1 MKYPKEY
8 LDEIKTRLKVSTV
21 VSKSVALKK
30 RGKEFVGLSPF
41 KNEKT
46 PSFTVNDEKEFYHC
60 FATSEHGN
68 IFDFVMK
75 TQNLRFGEAV
85 KYLANIAGMQPYM
98 FSKQD
103 EEREKK
109 WKEYA
114 SIFNKY
120 VKFYHEELLKN
131 ENLTIARDYLKGRSL
146 GKDQVKKFK
155 IGFVEKN
162 PNFFERLKD
171 EFSEQALLDTGL
183 FYLDDKKKTYAE
195 RFRGRLIF
203 PINNIS
209 GQAIALGGRI
219 IEKSDYLAKY
229 INSPETNFFKKG
241 SNLYNLDQARKLS
254 NKLDHIYLVEG
265 YMDVVGLSKNDIENV
280 VANLGTSLTDK
291 QILTLNQFFDD
302 IIICFDGDESGY
314 KAALRAAENSIK
326 ELRPEKQ
333 ISFLFLPDGEDPD
346 SYVNKNSKN
355 FFIDFTKQS
364 KISIHQFI
372 FSHYKKQTE
381 NNPSSMAIFEK
392 KLRSIAN
399 TIKDDYIKK
408 YVLEYF
414 LEKISELTPH
424 SNLNKKN
431 YNYKKTIKSLTRTK
445 KIFKDS
451 QSLTGVELK
460 EYSLLYLMIN
470 NLNLVQE
477 NLHLVENIKM
487 FTEVNRQ
494 IFDEIFQKLK
504 SGEILSVSE
513 MNIDIQILDKIDKFA
528 PIKHILKNKS
538 KNEYEIIEL
547 LEDIN
552 RDLVNYGLE
561 HRIRELESKFS
572 KDLSEVTFNE
582 LKELKKKQNI
592 N

>member
-21 VSKSVALKK
+21 VSKFVALKK
-30 RGKEFVGLSPF
+30 RGKEYIGLSPF

-75 TQNLRFGEAV
+75 TQNLKFGEAV
-85 KYLANIAGMQPYM
+85 KHLAQLAGMQPYM

-109 WKEYA
+109 WKEYLDIY
-114 SIFNKY
+114 SQY
-120 VKFYHEELLKN
+120 VNFYHGELLKN
-131 ENLTIARDYLKGRSL
+131 ESNSNARDYLKQRSIS
-146 GKDQVKKFK
+146 KQEVKKFK
-155 IGFVEKN
+155 IGYIEKN
-162 PNFFERLKD
+162 PNFYDKLKRN
-171 EFSEQALLDTGL
+171 FSEQTLIESGL
-183 FYLDDKKKTYAE
+183 FYLDEKKKTYVE

-209 GQAIALGGRI
+209 GQPIALGGRI
-219 IEKSDYLAKY
+219 IEKLDYLAKY
-229 INSPETNFFKKG
+229 INSPETIFFKKG
-241 SNLYNLDQARKLS
+241 SNLYNLDLARKLS

-265 YMDVVGLSKNDIENV
+265 YMDVVGLSKNGVENA

-326 ELRPEKQ
+326 ELKPEKQ
-333 ISFLFLPDGEDPD
+333 ISFLFLPDKEDPD
-346 SYVNKNSKN
+346 SYVNKNGKN
-355 FFIDFTKQS
+355 NFIDFTKQS

-381 NNPSSMAIFEK
+381 NNPSSMAVFEK
-392 KLRSIAN
+392 KLRTIAN
-399 TIKDDYIKK
+399 TIKDDFIKK

-414 LEKISELTPH
+414 LEKIAELTPH
-424 SNLNKKN
+424 LNQNKN
-431 YNYKKTIKSLTRTK
+431 KFYIKKTRSLESTK
-445 KIFKDS
+445 KHFNES

-460 EYSLLYLMIN
+460 EFSLIYLIMN
-470 NLNLVQE
+470 NLKLLQSNI
-477 NLHLVENIKM
+477 HLLENIKL

-494 IFDEIFQKLK
+494 IFQSILDKLK
-504 SGEILSVSE
+504 SGRQ
-513 MNIDIQILDKIDKFA
+513 IDINDLNLDKQLLDKINKFA

-538 KNEYEIIEL
+538 NNEHAIIEL
-547 LEDIN
+547 LEDTS
-552 RDLVNYGLE
+552 RDLMNYDLE
-561 HRIRELESKFS
+561 FRIQELESRFS
-572 KDLSEVTFNE
+572 KDLSEATFNE